1 MIVSKSFEN
10 WFEETEGLPLIVV
23 SLAMPSPCRES
34 ILRSRPFFAAL
45 FIHIPIMRMSIR
57 RCTTFVARLFSTQ
70 PATVQLAGGKDYY
83 WCTCSKSLKQVS
95 SIRFCFAASHI
106 HPSILSAF
114 LRRKAQRQRYEVPEI
129 QLANGRNQILV
140 CLQAHQEPTVL
151 RRLTLKYRG
160 PFIQRAEVVWS

>member
-1 MIVSKSFEN
+1 
-10 WFEETEGLPLIVV
+10 
-23 SLAMPSPCRES
+23 MPRIDPPQQ
-34 ILRSRPFFAAL
+34 RPFFAAL
-45 FIHIPIMRMSIR
+45 LIHIPIMRMSIR

-70 PATVQLAGGKDYY
+70 PATVQLLGGKDYF
-83 WCTCSKSLKQVS
+83 WCTCNKSLKQVS

-114 LRRKAQRQRYEVPEI
+114 LRRKSQTQRYEVPEI
-129 QLANGRNQILV
+129 QRANGRNQILV